1 MIIGPLDWDA
11 MLGATRAVWRAT
23 QAIRNDAER
32 PRLAS
37 PMFKL
42 LTNEPLAATHDVN
55 VFLANVLLLQHFIA
69 TLLGKGQEVAH

>member
-1 MIIGPLDWDA
+1 MIIGPLDWEA

-23 QAIRNDAER
+23 QAIRNDA
-32 PRLAS
+32 AS

-69 TLLGKGQEVAH
+69 TLLGKGQEVMH